1 MHHQRVLC
9 IYIHALFY
17 NYVYRKSQRYLFF
30 CVHNIETI
38 SRTWLKLDYPDNIT
52 LCLHELPLI
61 PKEPLPPNSIFNA
74 TEEREVLLEIFSSAG
89 GPNWHNNFGWN
100 GTIPHCRWYG
110 VMCNTT
116 SGRII
121 ALSLTSNNLIG
132 TLPST
137 IWKLIDLQGIC
148 FEGNPGIGGKLVDFL
163 SPNMSRLMRLDV
175 ARASLHG
182 EIPTETLV
190 GLNSLV
196 KMQLSGNQLRGVI
209 PPSIGELSELEV
221 LSLGENLIRG
231 RIPESIG
238 KLSKLWFL
246 DLESLSSL
254 SGTIKPFLNLSSL
267 RFMHLSASG
276 LHGTLPDCFGLI
288 FSGLLECLLSGNS
301 LHGSIPSTIGNIT
314 GLLHLNLAQNGF
326 GGKIPKTLGQL
337 HNLEVLDISFNY
349 LTGFEE
355 SFIFNCSKLS
365 LLTVATNIGLTMQLP
380 DLLDKLKPATK
391 SLRSLNA
398 STCDLTGSIP
408 NTIWSFTNLILVD
421 VQNNS
426 LTGTLPL
433 PVDNMLFLMTL
444 DFSANNLTG
453 DIPGAY
459 AKLLGLQT
467 FDVSSNPGL
476 KHGLDDFGNIPR
488 FSKPDYS
495 FLLRENTDDRFT
507 CPVIRFKYNDGVIN
521 MDSSYYDR
529 IYCGCDQ
536 DCYGYGGRCFQC
548 MTGGTCET
556 YNSSQLSRLSYMKIN
571 RGYWPSPSAH
581 NTTHLVSCQKA
592 RLSNYLCSP
601 TGQCKCW
608 VNGTNET
615 HPFTTCDPGCICN
628 KGSSDRF
635 CLKCKRNFYRRGGLF
650 LQCPSSNSDKLEIL
664 LPVILVGV
672 LSVVF
677 VIWLVFFKASRKKS
691 VAVVIIEILFVTV
704 LHIFNFLPSWLL
716 EINIIVWILGVV
728 GHGRNSRGILKILI
742 FYFQLL
748 DAMTSNFNVWPSSIL
763 EIQRYFS
770 NVFNFQFEGL
780 ECYFPKLLTPV
791 GKLSSLL
798 LLPVCMTA
806 ATSIIFFLY
815 ALFCKIFNAGP
826 ERSKKAKYFTWN
838 MVIVFFNLLVFGSI
852 SLFGRRWRLVYASK
866 CVD

>member
-355 SFIFNCSKLS
+355 SFI
-365 LLTVATNIGLTMQLP
+365 
-380 DLLDKLKPATK
+380 
-391 SLRSLNA
+391 
-398 STCDLTGSIP
+398 SI
-408 NTIWSFTNLILVD
+408 
-421 VQNNS
+421 
-426 LTGTLPL
+426 
-433 PVDNMLFLMTL
+433 
-444 DFSANNLTG
+444 
-453 DIPGAY
+453 
-459 AKLLGLQT
+459 
-467 FDVSSNPGL
+467 
-476 KHGLDDFGNIPR
+476 
-488 FSKPDYS
+488 
-495 FLLRENTDDRFT
+495 
-507 CPVIRFKYNDGVIN
+507 
-521 MDSSYYDR
+521 
-529 IYCGCDQ
+529 
-536 DCYGYGGRCFQC
+536 
-548 MTGGTCET
+548 
-556 YNSSQLSRLSYMKIN
+556 
-571 RGYWPSPSAH
+571 
-581 NTTHLVSCQKA
+581 
-592 RLSNYLCSP
+592 
-601 TGQCKCW
+601 
-608 VNGTNET
+608 
-615 HPFTTCDPGCICN
+615 
-628 KGSSDRF
+628 
-635 CLKCKRNFYRRGGLF
+635 
-650 LQCPSSNSDKLEIL
+650 
-664 LPVILVGV
+664 
-672 LSVVF
+672 
-677 VIWLVFFKASRKKS
+677 
-691 VAVVIIEILFVTV
+691 AV
-704 LHIFNFLPSWLL
+704 NFLS
-716 EINIIVWILGVV
+716 
-728 GHGRNSRGILKILI
+728 
-742 FYFQLL
+742 
-748 DAMTSNFNVWPSSIL
+748 
-763 EIQRYFS
+763 
-770 NVFNFQFEGL
+770 
-780 ECYFPKLLTPV
+780 
-791 GKLSSLL
+791 
-798 LLPVCMTA
+798 
-806 ATSIIFFLY
+806 
-815 ALFCKIFNAGP
+815 
-826 ERSKKAKYFTWN
+826 
-838 MVIVFFNLLVFGSI
+838 
-852 SLFGRRWRLVYASK
+852 
-866 CVD
+866 